1 MTPHI
6 KALKDEIA
14 DTVLMP
20 GDPKRAKF
28 IAENYLENYKLVSDV
43 RGMLAYTGYYKN
55 KRLTIMASGMGNASM
70 GIYSYELYKFYD
82 VENIIRIGSCG
93 AYSPKLN
100 VYDVLLV
107 NSCYSESTYGLVQ
120 NGDTDNILYS
130 SSDLNDKILKL
141 GYNIIVGRVHS
152 CDAFYNNLNI
162 NELYEKHECLAVE
175 MESFALFHNAK
186 ALNKKAACLL
196 TVSDS
201 LVTGASL
208 DAEAREKS
216 FKEMIEIALKSVL

>member
-6 KALKDEIA
+6 KALKYEIA

-43 RGMLAYTGYYKN
+43 RGILAYTGYYKN

>member
-6 KALKDEIA
+6 KALKEEIA

-43 RGMLAYTGYYKN
+43 RGILAYTGYYKN
-55 KRLTIMASGMGNASM
+55 KKLTIMASGMGNASM
-70 GIYSYELYKFYD
+70 GIYSYELFKFYD

-130 SSDLNDKILKL
+130 NSDLNDKILKL

>member
-43 RGMLAYTGYYKN
+43 RGILAYTGYYKN
-55 KRLTIMASGMGNASM
+55 KKLTIMASGMGNASM

-130 SSDLNDKILKL
+130 NSDLNDKILKL

>member
-43 RGMLAYTGYYKN
+43 RGILAYTGYYKN

-130 SSDLNDKILKL
+130 NSDLNDKILKL

>member
-28 IAENYLENYKLVSDV
+28 IAENYLENYKIVSDV
-43 RGMLAYTGYYKN
+43 RGILAYTGYYKN
-55 KRLTIMASGMGNASM
+55 KKLTIMASGMGNASM

>member
-43 RGMLAYTGYYKN
+43 RGILAYTGYYKN

-152 CDAFYNNLNI
+152 CDAFYNDLNI

>member
-1 MTPHI
+1 MFS
-6 KALKDEIA
+6 
-14 DTVLMP
+14 
-20 GDPKRAKF
+20 R
-28 IAENYLENYKLVSDV
+28 
-43 RGMLAYTGYYKN
+43 
-55 KRLTIMASGMGNASM
+55 
-70 GIYSYELYKFYD
+70 
-82 VENIIRIGSCG
+82 
-93 AYSPKLN
+93 
-100 VYDVLLV
+100 
-107 NSCYSESTYGLVQ
+107 
-120 NGDTDNILYS
+120 YS
-130 SSDLNDKILKL
+130 SSELNDKILKL

-208 DAEAREKS
+208 DAEAREKN
-216 FKEMIEIALKSVL
+216 FKEMMEIALKSV

>member
-43 RGMLAYTGYYKN
+43 RGILAYTGYYKN
-55 KRLTIMASGMGNASM
+55 KKLTIMASGMGNASM

-130 SSDLNDKILKL
+130 NSDLNDKILKL

-186 ALNKKAACLL
+186 ALNKKAAWLL

>member
-6 KALKDEIA
+6 KALKDEIS

-43 RGMLAYTGYYKN
+43 RGILAYTGYYKN

-93 AYSPKLN
+93 AYSHKLN

>member
-6 KALKDEIA
+6 NAKEGKIA
-14 DTVLMP
+14 KTVLMP
-20 GDPKRAKF
+20 GDPKRAKY
-28 IAENYLENYKLVSDV
+28 IAENYLENYELVSDV
-43 RGMLAYTGYYKN
+43 RGILAYTGYYKN